1 MTDQAQ
7 AELTHIKADCI
18 GLGQIVIMV
27 TLMYRCPRTGMNVP
41 LPFALEPA
49 STDKAQ
55 EYESVSCP
63 ACARSHLIS
72 KSTGK
77 LLSDKTYST
86 TTPEGPS

>member
-1 MTDQAQ
+1 MA
-7 AELTHIKADCI
+7 
-18 GLGQIVIMV
+18 

-55 EYESVSCP
+55 EYQSVTCP
-63 ACARSHLIS
+63 ACTRLHLIS

-86 TTPEGPS
+86 TTLEGPSLAPFDKPPQTLE

>member
-1 MTDQAQ
+1 MA
-7 AELTHIKADCI
+7 
-18 GLGQIVIMV
+18 

-55 EYESVSCP
+55 EYESVTCP
-63 ACARSHLIS
+63 ACTRLHLIS

-77 LLSDKTYST
+77 LLSDKIYST
-86 TTPEGPS
+86 TTLGGVDTYRIHKMIAARVTTAR